1 MTYIL
6 LATMCL
12 VLFTLGLD
20 RLLKTAH
27 RMGRDEGLR
36 FARKEYQERQEKD
49 MQVEEIKRLFPD
61 VQICNS
67 EAELL
72 EHMKRMTTRN

>member
-6 LATMCL
+6 LSILFLAL
-12 VLFTLGLD
+12 FVLILN

-27 RMGRDEGLR
+27 TIGREEGLKL
-36 FARKEYQERQEKD
+36 ARKEYQAKQEKD